1 MLPEVVRPDCVP
13 SSARWLPDSQR
24 WEQVPDAENGLP
36 SGPFRSW
43 RQDGSLAMQ
52 AFYEEGVFS
61 GPFRRFHP
69 DGSVA
74 REGHYTQGHLQ
85 GVVHA
90 YVNTDERAEPLRGC
104 CVPTGAARMESRY
117 EEGGLRDETFFDA
130 EGYPLLCDG
139 QRRPPRP
146 DNVPAVARFDE
157 HRRRWYHGARDDRTG
172 SSLGTWNWWLE
183 AGLLDEEVDHDDGHR
198 VAIRRFNEHGKLIE
212 STSLL
217 RHDAFD
223 PITHGPWR
231 KQLLGVEI
239 QAWGGPEN
247 THEEAWLQGHFD
259 GGQSVA
265 EWTLKNSSGE
275 LLWTRILGHAVAE
288 SVATTSPTFVDRTH
302 TKGHWLQVSDT
313 LAAEGRMR
321 EFLVARARA
330 LAAGADVTDFVND
343 VAACVLP
350 KFPAVRTAEARAL
363 WDSDE
368 RSVGKLVEALITG
381 ADTVEV
387 LRALAST
394 LPAWSCATRDL
405 AEACVLLRPSD
416 ARCYLSR
423 ALVRFERA
431 DDVGL
436 AADLIHLDNLDA
448 AAFFHTDLT
457 VFRPSYGFAPDA
469 HSYAPLQED
478 IPLHVAQPLCEVL
491 MVAQVYATRLLILRE
506 ALASFDAV
514 DRPWAPPLLPQLL
527 PQGPVN
533 LRDETRTIEDE
544 DEQGQIEQTVVQI
557 DETAGLHDPGVR
569 AIIRQARADWA
580 GLCWL
585 LWAVGM
591 NDVTAPTQVQPRE
604 AFPQAL
610 ALVVERAWR
619 ARDQVVTSGLRS
631 MTQGVAEF
639 QWEGQLVSDLA
650 ASHLDVCV
658 AEWTEAR
665 AVLLWLSNQGNLS
678 PFQDDLRRI

>member
-13 SSARWLPDSQR
+13 SSARWSPDSQR
-24 WEQVPDAENGLP
+24 WEQGPDCATGLL
-36 SGPFRSW
+36 SGPFQSW

-52 AFYEEGVFS
+52 AFYEEGLLS
-61 GPFRRFHP
+61 GPFRRYHP

-74 REGHYTQGHLQ
+74 REGHYTQGLLR
-85 GVVHA
+85 GVVLA
-90 YVNTDERAEPLRGC
+90 YANADERADPLRGC
-104 CVPTGAARMESRY
+104 CVPTGAARMEATY

-130 EGYPLLCDG
+130 EGYPLLSDG

-146 DNVPAVARFDE
+146 DNVPAAARFDG
-157 HRRRWYHGARDDRTG
+157 HRRRWYHGASDNRTG
-172 SSLGTWNWWLE
+172 SSLGTWNWWRE
-183 AGLLDEEVDHDDGHR
+183 TGQLDEEVDHEDGHR
-198 VAIRRFNEHGKLIE
+198 VAIRRFNEYGGLAE
-212 STSLL
+212 STSLM
-217 RHDAFD
+217 RHEAFD
-223 PITHGPWR
+223 PIAHGLWR
-231 KQLLGVEI
+231 KQLLGGEI

-247 THEEAWLQGHFD
+247 SPEELWLQGHFD
-259 GGQSVA
+259 CGQSVG
-265 EWTLKNSSGE
+265 EWTLQNCSGE
-275 LLWTRILGHAVAE
+275 VFWTRILGHATAK
-288 SVATTSPTFVDRTH
+288 SVATTSPTFADLTH
-302 TKGHWLQVSDT
+302 SKEHWLQLSDK
-313 LAAEGRMR
+313 LAAGGRMR

-330 LAAGADVTDFVND
+330 LAAGADVRGYLNE

-350 KFPAVRTAEARAL
+350 KSPAVRTAEARAM

-368 RSVGKLVEALITG
+368 RSVEKLIEALING

-405 AEACVLLRPSD
+405 AEACVLLAPSD
-416 ARCYLSR
+416 PRCYLSR

-436 AADLIHLDNLDA
+436 AADLLHLDNLDA
-448 AAFFHTDLT
+448 AAFFQADLA

-469 HSYAPLQED
+469 QSYAPLQED
-478 IPLHVAQPLCEVL
+478 LPLHVDQPLRKVL
-491 MVAQVYATRLLILRE
+491 LVAQVYATRLSILRE
-506 ALASFDAV
+506 ALASFDAA
-514 DRPWAPPLLPQLL
+514 DRSWAPPLLPQFL
-527 PQGPVN
+527 PRDPLN
-533 LRDETRTIEDE
+533 LRNETRTIEDE
-544 DEQGQIEQTVVQI
+544 DEEGQIEQTVVQI
-557 DETAGLHDPGVR
+557 DETAGLHGAGVR

-591 NDVTAPTQVQPRE
+591 DDVAVPTQVQPRE
-604 AFPQAL
+604 TFLQAL

-631 MTQGVAEF
+631 MTQGVSDF
-639 QWEGQLVSDLA
+639 QWEGNLVSDLP

-665 AVLLWLSNQGNLS
+665 AVLLWLSNEGNLS